1 MKLSLILA
9 LIVFTFW
16 GCSSVHQYYTHEET
30 RELIAQKFDDS
41 SFAHAH
47 WGVQIESLTTG
58 EVWYKRNS
66 EKMFMPASNEKIP
79 TTAAALISLGPEY
92 KFRTQFYYSGE
103 IVDSVLI
110 GDLVVVGNGD
120 PTFYTRFFEDS
131 RVPFFSLADTLLQ
144 MGIREI
150 DGDII
155 GDDNA
160 FDDRRYGYGW
170 SVHGLDSW
178 YSAECGAL
186 QFNENYIDLKI
197 IAPSNLRDSVQIL
210 PNVKSSYFQIINN
223 IDVVDTGRTRLS
235 VNRAYGTNEIVISGN
250 LHIGT
255 DTLERSPSI
264 FNPTLFYT
272 TVLKETLVENG
283 IVVSGIPL
291 DCDDIDS
298 WNIDERNIKLLVEHE
313 SPKLDEIITIL
324 MKKSQNMYAETMV
337 KTMGFEESGIGSFY
351 EGRKVVEEVL
361 SDFEV
366 EPSTYAYMDGSGL
379 SRYNFISPSQIVK
392 ILKGMRESEYWEV
405 WKDALPIAGIDG
417 TLKRRMRGSKAEG
430 NVLAKTGT
438 ISNVRGLSGY
448 LQTAAGEDIVFSFL
462 VNGHLL
468 SSRDTELIT
477 DNVLSIIAEYPYLQ
491 YDIE

>member
-1 MKLSLILA
+1 MKLAVIITLA
-9 LIVFTFW
+9 ISFLW
-16 GCSSVHQYYTHEET
+16 GCSSVQQYYTNEET

-79 TTAAALISLGPEY
+79 TTAASLISLGPEF

-103 IVDSVLI
+103 IVDSILV
-110 GDLVVVGNGD
+110 GDLIVVGDGD
-120 PTFYTRFFEDS
+120 PTFYTRFFEDP
-131 RVPFFSLADTLLQ
+131 REPFFNFADRLLE
-144 MGIREI
+144 MGIKKI
-150 DGDII
+150 DGNII

-197 IAPSNLRDSVQIL
+197 IASSDLSDPVVII
-210 PNVKSSYFQIINN
+210 PNVKSNYFQLINN

-235 VNRAYGTNEIVISGN
+235 INRAFGTNEIVISGN
-250 LHIGT
+250 MHIGT

-272 TVLKETLVENG
+272 TVLKETLIEKG
-283 IVVSGIPL
+283 IVISGNPL
-291 DCDDIDS
+291 DCDDIDN
-298 WNIDERNIKLLVEHE
+298 WNIDEHNKKLIVEHE
-313 SPKLDEIITIL
+313 SPKLDEILKIL

-337 KTMGFEESGIGSFY
+337 KTMGYEKKGIGSFV

-361 SDFEV
+361 YDFGIA
-366 EPSTYAYMDGSGL
+366 PDTYAYMDGSGL

-392 ILKGMRESEYWEV
+392 ILKGMRESEYWEI
-405 WKDALPIAGIDG
+405 WKEALPIAGIDG
-417 TLKRRMRGSKAEG
+417 TLKRRMRGTEAEG

-448 LQTAAGEDIVFSFL
+448 LKTAGGEDIVFSFL

-477 DNVLSIIAEYPYLQ
+477 DNVLSIIAEYPYHQ
-491 YDIE
+491 YD

>member
-1 MKLSLILA
+1 MKIFLILA
-9 LIVFTFW
+9 LIISTFW
-16 GCSSVHQYYTHEET
+16 GCSSVQQYYTQEET
-30 RELIAQKFDDS
+30 HELIEQKFDDS
-41 SFAHAH
+41 SFSHAH

-79 TTAAALISLGPEY
+79 TTAVALISLGPDY

-131 RVPFFSLADTLLQ
+131 REPFFRLTDSLIQ
-144 MGIREI
+144 MGIKEI
-150 DGDII
+150 NGDII

-170 SVHGLDSW
+170 SIHGLDNW

-197 IAPSNLRDSVQIL
+197 VAPLNISDSVQIV
-210 PNVKSSYFQIINN
+210 PNIESSYFQIINN
-223 IDVVDTGRTRLS
+223 LDVVDTGRTRIS
-235 VNRAYGTNEIVISGN
+235 VNREYGTNEIVISGN

-264 FNPTLFYT
+264 YNPTLFYT
-272 TVLKETLVENG
+272 TVLKETLVEKG
-283 IVVSGIPL
+283 IAVSGIPL
-291 DCDDIDS
+291 DCDDIES
-298 WNIDERNIKLLVEHE
+298 WNIDEHNTKLLVEHE
-313 SPKLDEIITIL
+313 SPKLDEILKIL

-337 KTMGFEESGIGSFY
+337 KIMGYEESGTGSFS

-361 SDFEV
+361 SNFGV
-366 EPSTYAYMDGSGL
+366 EPNTYAYMDGSGL

-392 ILKGMRESEYWEV
+392 ILKGMRKSEFWEV
-405 WKDALPIAGIDG
+405 WKEALPIAGIDG
-417 TLKRRMRGSKAEG
+417 TLKRRMRDSKAEK

-438 ISNVRGLSGY
+438 ISNVRALSGY
-448 LQTAAGEDIVFSFL
+448 LQTASGEDIVFSFL
-462 VNGHLL
+462 VNSHLL

-477 DNVLSIIAEYPYLQ
+477 DKVLSIIAEYPYLQ
-491 YDIE
+491 YEKE